1 VTWVDGPAND
11 VEQQLTFL
19 LRRGHRVHLSTQHGD
34 VALERSAYG
43 ILCQLADDGP
53 QRLGALAAAFG
64 LDASTLTRQ
73 AQDLER
79 SGLAF
84 RSKDPTDGRAFI
96 LDLTASGR
104 DALERTRDHRRERLA
119 KALADWPEAELSDL
133 GRLLRRFNRSID
145 RLGGHVL
152 VALGVLLDF
161 PI

>member
-1 VTWVDGPAND
+1 VTWVGGSAND

-19 LRRGHRVHLSTQHGD
+19 LRRGHRVHLSTRHGD
-34 VALERSAYG
+34 VALERSGYG

-64 LDASTLTRQ
+64 LDPSTVTRQ

-84 RSKDPTDGRAFI
+84 RRKDPSDGRAFI

-104 DALERTRDHRRERLA
+104 DVLERTRDHRRERLA
-119 KALADWPEAELSDL
+119 KALADWPEADLSDL
-133 GRLLRRFNRSID
+133 GRLLRRFNGSID

>member
-1 VTWVDGPAND
+1 M
-11 VEQQLTFL
+11 
-19 LRRGHRVHLSTQHGD
+19 
-34 VALERSAYG
+34 
-43 ILCQLADDGP
+43 
-53 QRLGALAAAFG
+53 
-64 LDASTLTRQ
+64 TRQ
-73 AQDLER
+73 VQDLER

-104 DALERTRDHRRERLA
+104 DVLERTRDHRRERLA

>member
-1 VTWVDGPAND
+1 VTRVDGPAND

-19 LRRGHRVHLSTQHGD
+19 LRRGHRVHLSTRHGD
-34 VALERSAYG
+34 VALERSGYG
-43 ILCQLADDGP
+43 ILCLLADDGP

-64 LDASTLTRQ
+64 LDPSTVTRQ

-84 RSKDPTDGRAFI
+84 RRKDPSDGRAVI

-104 DALERTRDHRRERLA
+104 DVLERTRDHRRERLA
-119 KALADWPEAELSDL
+119 KALADWPDADLSDL
-133 GRLLRRFNRSID
+133 ARLLRRFNASID